1 MPNDK
6 KWHLYVQVGEMIVVL
21 PLLPV
26 RHLDVRRQGVHP
38 IVPYAQAQPV
48 AHRQEMWRPLQT
60 VDAIVGVRWEGI
72 VIRLQHRPVRVRL
85 RQTGIRRAMSV
96 AIVGE
101 VVAVLQAIQQ
111 KTAHTALRAV
121 LQETTAVAA
130 ALRVVLQAVIR
141 QGVAALHVAPVWV
154 EALVQ
159 LVADGRV
166 DAGE

>member
-1 MPNDK
+1 
-6 KWHLYVQVGEMIVVL
+6 
-21 PLLPV
+21 
-26 RHLDVRRQGVHP
+26 
-38 IVPYAQAQPV
+38 
-48 AHRQEMWRPLQT
+48 
-60 VDAIVGVRWEGI
+60 
-72 VIRLQHRPVRVRL
+72 
-85 RQTGIRRAMSV
+85 MSV
-96 AIVGE
+96 AIVGA

-111 KTAHTALRAV
+111 KTAHAALRAV

-141 QGVAALHVAPVWV
+141 QGVAALHVVLQVVIRQDVAAPHVAPVWV